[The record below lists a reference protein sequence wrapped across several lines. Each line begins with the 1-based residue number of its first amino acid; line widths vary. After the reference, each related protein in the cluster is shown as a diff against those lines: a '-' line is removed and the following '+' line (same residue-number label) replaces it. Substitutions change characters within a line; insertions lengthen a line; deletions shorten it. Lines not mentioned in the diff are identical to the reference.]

1 MIPAVTIRNHR
12 AVHKCVPPSGSV
24 HGRKTRL
31 QGWQE
36 CSLLNYQR
44 RLHPTLSDI
53 LHPYFPW
60 CDLPA
65 SLIQLRKSSNLP
77 KKITPNW
84 ENPASTDNWNSKL
97 QPLLVGFWFLKK
109 KKFKVFS
116 SRCVLRAKSF
126 LMSFIL
132 QQSYLMLICPL
143 PLEQ

>member
-1 MIPAVTIRNHR
+1 MCTGRYIQLHV
-12 AVHKCVPPSGSV
+12 GSV

-44 RLHPTLSDI
+44 WLHPTLSNV

-60 CDLPA
+60 CDLQA
-65 SLIQLRKSSNLP
+65 SDTTQEIVQSS